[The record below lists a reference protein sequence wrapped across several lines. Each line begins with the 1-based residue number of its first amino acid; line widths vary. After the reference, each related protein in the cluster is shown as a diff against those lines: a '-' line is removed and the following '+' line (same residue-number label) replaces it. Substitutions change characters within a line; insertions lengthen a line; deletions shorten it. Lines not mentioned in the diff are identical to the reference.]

1 MYSVE
6 QLKKEY
12 ASFKEAKLALG
23 LKATSWAKLVEKLNG
38 RSQHEL
44 KLEALE
50 KEVAELKARLLMF
63 GQQSDLDILLS
74 NLVYKRGVGS
84 NEVFE
89 SPEAM
94 AGEPPGTGKD
104 DWAYF
109 ESTLKR
115 RYHRLAKRYHPDNG
129 GSDEHMGNLARSY
142 SIARTFVKDND
153 GMGI

>member
-1 MYSVE
+1 MYTVQ
-6 QLKKEY
+6 QLKTEFT
-12 ASFKEAKLALG
+12 SFREAKVAHNLTAR
-23 LKATSWAKLVEKLNG
+23 SWAKLAEKLNSRG
-38 RSQHEL
+38 QEEL
-44 KLEALE
+44 KIKELE
-50 KEVAELKARLLMF
+50 KEVADLKAKLIMLEKV
-63 GQQSDLDILLS
+63 SDLDILLS

-94 AGEPPGTGKD
+94 TDEPPGTGKD

-109 ESTLKR
+109 ETTLKR

-129 GSDEHMGNLARSY
+129 GSDEHMNNLSHSY

-153 GMGI
+153 GLGI